1 MAMLHV
7 NQTFES
13 IPDFKEA
20 LRNWAI
26 VDNFDFRWK
35 FSDSTRAKANCA
47 HAPDCKFTVRCNYYA
62 VKAVARVTILQANHN
77 CTSNPTV
84 ARSQASKLD

>member
-26 VDNFDFRWK
+26 VDNFDYRWK
-35 FSDSTRAKANCA
+35 FSDSTRAKANCV
-47 HAPDCKFTVRCNYYA
+47 HAPDCKFTIWCNYSTSK
-62 VKAVARVTILQANHN
+62 VVARVTIL
-77 CTSNPTV
+77 
-84 ARSQASKLD
+84 